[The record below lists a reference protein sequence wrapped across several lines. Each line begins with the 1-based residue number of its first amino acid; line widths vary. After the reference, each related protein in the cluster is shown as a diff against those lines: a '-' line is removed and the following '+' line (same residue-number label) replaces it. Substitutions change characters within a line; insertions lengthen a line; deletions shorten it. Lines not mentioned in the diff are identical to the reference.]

1 MSPGDTQPRL
11 GPGRRADDVERVVR
25 QVTWRNYQHLRLL
38 IIGALAL
45 AIIVPV
51 VEIAIFKHQIQT
63 SRTSTARVLC
73 AAIDGVRVR
82 SRTGFATV
90 VTVAGRAG
98 LHGRDLQDLRQVVIG
113 LDHPPAS
120 QNCRLVVNNV
130 EQAQPQHP
138 ARQGANP

>member
-82 SRTGFATV
+82 SRTGFVTV

-98 LHGRDLQDLRQVVIG
+98 LHGRDLQDLRQVVVG

-120 QNCRLVVNNV
+120 QNCRLVVRNV